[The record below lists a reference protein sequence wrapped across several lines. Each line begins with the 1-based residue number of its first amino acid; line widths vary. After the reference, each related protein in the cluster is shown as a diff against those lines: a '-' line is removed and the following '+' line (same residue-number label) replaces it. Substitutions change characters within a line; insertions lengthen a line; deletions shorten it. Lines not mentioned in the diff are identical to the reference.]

1 MFDKLFYYISIEGY
15 NVLEEH
21 HDAFKNELSI
31 NSFHVKLN
39 KEGMTIHKDAPID
52 VLYKS
57 NPTKEVFY
65 LTYLYQYHSEEGTPT
80 YLRLNID
87 GIENIE
93 IEYDDSLFETLG
105 DIKRGHSYRA
115 YFEITKEQLYKLCLA
130 NSLAV
135 QISNRQDF
143 AIKEFTANGLIT
155 ILQTLYNRVVDNT
168 AFCDAGER
176 AVSYYK
182 DAVARKKAIDKEKS
196 DRKKAEEKA
205 SKLKRNNNKKLGYL
219 MLFGGLIVLLIG
231 ILACCVVPYS
241 GFGIL
246 CIIGGA
252 LIACFSIVPF
262 M

>member
-31 NSFHVKLN
+31 NSFHVK
-39 KEGMTIHKDAPID
+39 GMTIHKDAPID

-93 IEYDDSLFETLG
+93 IECDDSLFETLG

-155 ILQTLYNRVVDNT
+155 ILQTLYNRVVDNA

-196 DRKKAEEKA
+196 DRKKTEEKA
-205 SKLKRNNNKKLGYL
+205 SILNNNKELGYL

-231 ILACCVVPYS
+231 ILACCAVPYS

-252 LIACFSIVPF
+252 LIAIFSLVPF
-262 M
+262 LQ